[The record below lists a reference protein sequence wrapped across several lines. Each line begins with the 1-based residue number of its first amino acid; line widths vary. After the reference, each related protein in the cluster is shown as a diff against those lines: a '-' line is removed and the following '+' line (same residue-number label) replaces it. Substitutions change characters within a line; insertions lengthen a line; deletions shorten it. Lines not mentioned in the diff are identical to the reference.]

1 MLVLSR
7 KSGEEIQIGDDI
19 TLTIVSVKGK
29 RVRIG
34 IEAPSDCRIV
44 RGEIVWD
51 SPNRE
56 EVFDGSIE
64 AETELAVC

>member
-7 KSGEEIQIGDDI
+7 KAGEAIQIGDDI

-34 IEAPSDCRIV
+34 IEAPADCRIARDEV
-44 RGEIVWD
+44 LWNSTKREIEF
-51 SPNRE
+51 SN
-56 EVFDGSIE
+56 SN
-64 AETELAVC
+64 ETETQLVVC

>member
-44 RGEIVWD
+44 RGEILWD

-56 EVFDGSIE
+56 EVFAGSIE